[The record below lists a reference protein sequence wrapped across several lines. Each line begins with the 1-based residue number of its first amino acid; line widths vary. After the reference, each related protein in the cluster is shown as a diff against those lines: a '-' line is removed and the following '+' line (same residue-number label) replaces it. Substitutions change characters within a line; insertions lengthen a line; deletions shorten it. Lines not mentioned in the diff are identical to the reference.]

1 MVTMRRHIE
10 AEGAGTAL
18 LVEDQPQIRA
28 VFAKWLADTGRCVF
42 ACRNFQ
48 EARAFLASHTPDML
62 VTDIRLNDYNGL
74 QLVLQLLEKQPDAVC
89 VVITGYDDTV
99 LRREAEQMRATY
111 LVKPVDRA
119 HFLAALDG
127 QAVSP

>member
-1 MVTMRRHIE
+1 MMRVPVRRH
-10 AEGAGTAL
+10 GAGEAATAL
-18 LVEDQPQIRA
+18 LVEDQPHVRE
-28 VFAKWLADTGRCVF
+28 VFAKWLTDSGRSVF
-42 ACRNFQ
+42 ACRSFE
-48 EARAFLASHTPDML
+48 EARAFLESHTPDML
-62 VTDIRLNDYNGL
+62 ITDIRLHDYNGL

-99 LRREAEQMRATY
+99 LRREAEQLRATY

-127 QAVSP
+127 QPL